1 MTTESSATNLTAQTL
16 HEPQTHPL
24 NSPLKGVPPTPTGKL
39 EYTDGKGWYNLAT
52 ENFVINSLFNLK
64 PCLAATT
71 VNLAA
76 TYANGTSG
84 VGATLISSANL
95 VFTIDGVTP
104 DLNARILVK
113 DQTNQLQNG
122 LYTVTNVGS
131 TTVPWVLTRASDYDS
146 PSPAQ
151 MLQGG
156 VVDIASGTING
167 VTSWMQTARV
177 LLVGTS
183 SIVFARLAK
192 SGFDSV
198 VGTTNQILV
207 TMANNIATLSIA
219 ANPVLPG
226 TASATLP
233 GGTVAQR
240 PLTMTAGMIRFNNG
254 L

>member
-1 MTTESSATNLTAQTL
+1 MPAESSLTNLTVNNPTQSQNQL
-16 HEPQTHPL
+16 
-24 NSPLKGVPPTPTGKL
+24 SSLKAVLPTPTGKL
-39 EYTDGKGWYNLAT
+39 EYTDGTGWYNLAT
-52 ENFVINSLFNLK
+52 ENFVINTIINVK

-71 VNLAA
+71 TNLAA
-76 TYANGTSG
+76 TYANGTLG
-84 VGATLISSANL
+84 VGATLTSSAN
-95 VFTIDGVTP
+95 VIFAIDGVTP
-104 DLNARILVK
+104 ALNARILVK
-113 DQTNQLQNG
+113 DQTTQLQNG

-131 TTVPWVLTRASDYDS
+131 ATVPWVLTRSSDYDS
-146 PSPAQ
+146 PSQ

-156 VVDIASGTING
+156 VVAVASGTING
-167 VTSWMQTARV
+167 VTSWMQTA
-177 LLVGTS
+177 LITAVGTT

-192 SGFDSV
+192 SGLDSV

-233 GGTVAQR
+233 GGTAAQR
-240 PLTMTAGMIRFNNG
+240 PVTLTAGMIRFNNG

>member
-1 MTTESSATNLTAQTL
+1 MPTESPAIDVTANNSAQN
-16 HEPQTHPL
+16 L
-24 NSPLKGVPPTPTGKL
+24 NSPLKAVPATPTGKL

-52 ENFVINSLFNLK
+52 ENFVINSLISLK

-84 VGATLISSANL
+84 VGATLTSSAN
-95 VFTIDGVTP
+95 VIFAIDGATP
-104 DLNARILVK
+104 ALNARILVK
-113 DQTNQLQNG
+113 DQTTQLQNG

-131 TTVPWVLTRASDYDS
+131 ATVPWVLTRASDYDS
-146 PSPAQ
+146 PSQ

-167 VTSWMQTARV
+167 VTSWMQTA
-177 LLVGTS
+177 LITAVGTT
-183 SIVFARLAK
+183 SIVFARISK
-192 SGFDSV
+192 SGLDSV

-207 TMANNIATLSIA
+207 TTANNIATLSIA

-233 GGTVAQR
+233 GGTAAQR
-240 PLTMTAGMIRFNNG
+240 PLTLTAGMIRFNNG